1 MNCRLVPFF
10 SSKDCFRDGAEVASM
25 VDVFFLDEPESKQEF
40 MGREGYDEANN
51 SSGD

>member
-25 VDVFFLDEPESKQEF
+25 VDVFFWMSPNQNK
-40 MGREGYDEANN
+40 
-51 SSGD
+51 SS